1 MRQIYWKTSTDLI
14 HTTEYQKLS
23 IPAKLLLNHSL
34 QFYYKNTFTYP
45 YSVIMKETGFCK
57 SITAKSIKELI
68 ESKYWFVVSKGTIGV
83 PSVYRHNRILLEPN
97 YNEIPY

>member
-14 HTTEYQKLS
+14 HTTTYQKLS

-34 QFYYKNTFTYP
+34 QFYYKNKFNYP
-45 YSVIMKETGFCK
+45 YSTIMKETGFCK
-57 SITAKSIKELI
+57 STTTKAISELIKE
-68 ESKYWFVVSKGTIGV
+68 KYWFLDSKGTLGI
-83 PSVYRHNRILLEPN
+83 PAVYRHNRTLLEPN